1 MRLFD
6 REKNRYVVDIMGV
19 ATIVGIGCERYDDI
33 YNKATIMY
41 SLTYHNKALEDL
53 GDNDTISFEDNKR
66 CKTSGV
72 SIVTGK
78 RKKEYQL
85 PFSETGYRSDFT
97 NIVDYD
103 PEISFE
109 EVIKD
114 SARCLLKQNGVHRD
128 KYFDSESFEDK
139 PIVSVV
145 SKIWD

>member
-53 GDNDTISFEDNKR
+53 GDDDTISFEDNKR

-139 PIVSVV
+139 PLVSVV
-145 SKIWD
+145 SKI

>member
-53 GDNDTISFEDNKR
+53 GDDDTISFEDNKR

-128 KYFDSESFEDK
+128 KYVDSESFEDK
-139 PIVSVV
+139 PLVSVV
-145 SKIWD
+145 SKI

>member
-1 MRLFD
+1 MGLFD

-41 SLTYHNKALEDL
+41 RLTYNNKALEDL
-53 GDNDTISFEDNKR
+53 GKNETIRFEENKR

-114 SARCLLKQNGVHRD
+114 SAMYLLKQNGVHRD
-128 KYFDSESFEDK
+128 KYFDTETFEDK
-139 PIVSVV
+139 PIVSVL
-145 SKIWD
+145 SKI

>member
-53 GDNDTISFEDNKR
+53 GKNDTISFEENKR

-114 SARCLLKQNGVHRD
+114 SAMYLLKQNGVHRD
-128 KYFDSESFEDK
+128 KYFDSETFEDK
-139 PIVSVV
+139 PIVSIV
-145 SKIWD
+145 SQI

>member
-53 GDNDTISFEDNKR
+53 GDDDTISFEDNKR

-145 SKIWD
+145 SKI

>member
-53 GDNDTISFEDNKR
+53 GDDDTISFEDNKR

-85 PFSETGYRSDFT
+85 PFCETGYRSDFT

-114 SARCLLKQNGVHRD
+114 SARYLLKQNGVHRD
-128 KYFDSESFEDK
+128 KYFDSETFEDK
-139 PIVSVV
+139 PIVSIV
-145 SKIWD
+145 SQI